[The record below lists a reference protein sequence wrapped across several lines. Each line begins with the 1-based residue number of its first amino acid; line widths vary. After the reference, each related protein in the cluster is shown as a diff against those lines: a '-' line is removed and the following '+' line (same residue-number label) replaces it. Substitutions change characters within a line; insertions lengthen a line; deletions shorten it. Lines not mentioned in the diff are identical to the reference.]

1 MPFKP
6 ALALLAILLLAPIPA
21 LAQNSENPLAAM
33 GAAGGPAI
41 NIEADDAL
49 EWRRAEQTY
58 LARGNVRIQR
68 GDTVLKASEVVLH
81 YRTPTAKSGSDAK
94 PAAGAMG
101 GIEIWQ
107 MTADGGVE
115 ITSPTATITGGRGV
129 YVIDSQTAILTG
141 SNLKLTTKTDTITA
155 RDSLEYHGAAQ
166 KAYARGAARAV
177 REKNVLSADTL
188 EATLGRNPA
197 GQMVMKTVTATGGV
211 TITTPTEVLKGETG
225 RYDLAANTARLDG
238 GVKLTRG
245 QTQLNGASAEVDM
258 NTGVSKLAAGPSTG
272 GRVRALFVPGQDAPI
287 PGTKP

>member
-1 MPFKP
+1 MPIKP
-6 ALALLAILLLAPIPA
+6 ALALLALLLLAPIPA
-21 LAQNSENPLAAM
+21 MAQQAAENPLAAM

-81 YRTPTAKSGSDAK
+81 YRTPK
-94 PAAGAMG
+94 PAADGATKPAGAMG

-107 MTADGGVE
+107 MTAEGGVE

-141 SNLKLTTKTDTITA
+141 GNLKLTTKTDTITA

-188 EATLGRNPA
+188 EATLGRNA
-197 GQMVMKTVTATGGV
+197 QGQMVMKTVTATGGV

-225 RYDLAANTARLDG
+225 RYDLAGNTARLDG

-272 GRVRALFVPGQDAPI
+272 GRVRALFVPGQDMPM
-287 PGTKP
+287 PGAKP